1 MVVAFWVHFQI
12 GKEHVHEVRAYMEVN
27 KGAQIKQAHAEWMKS
42 AERAAF
48 IAGRKGVQF

>member
-1 MVVAFWVHFQI
+1 
-12 GKEHVHEVRAYMEVN
+12 MEVN